1 MHFFTHT
8 PLVWRLND
16 IMYSVASSRGQR
28 RGRRGGYCETPRLN
42 QSLSQKTRYSSG
54 SVHGAR
60 VIFLKEVEA
69 LVFWIRSL
77 LPDSQLELQLD
88 DKCLAVMQVKK
99 LLIQI
104 D

>member
-28 RGRRGGYCETPRLN
+28 RGGYCETPRLN
-42 QSLSQKTRYSSG
+42 KSLSQKTRYSSG

-88 DKCLAVMQVKK
+88 DNCLAVMQVKK

>member
-1 MHFFTHT
+1 MHFFIHT

-16 IMYSVASSRGQR
+16 IMYSVASSRGQ
-28 RGRRGGYCETPRLN
+28 RRGGYCETPRLN